1 MSNSLAPVVDGIDL
15 LLAELRLLKSQG
27 PHLRIVHRF
36 HRAGMVCA
44 SGEEVVVYLVYRGRL
59 FPLRLSLSLR
69 MVIDYLAKHPHFPQS
84 ASQIEA
90 AIRADPFYIKHGT
103 NAFIQNGLKRRI
115 TRSAVKEYV
124 KRLREALTFAFREA
138 GLNFDARRVVVSE
151 PTVSNE
157 VGYRLKGSSSGFT
170 VNNAGNQ
177 LSQSL
182 SEDGDSV

>member
-1 MSNSLAPVVDGIDL
+1 MQEGIWVEGVADPDVGYLHCEYLVGYCLHAGNGQMVWGGLFHNIDTSTTVVGGVIHLGKAIDNHQTLLSLVSPVVSGGNIVTDDL
-15 LLAELRLLKSQG
+15 NLSS
-27 PHLRIVHRF
+27 PITTT
-36 HRAGMVCA
+36 
-44 SGEEVVVYLVYRGRL
+44 S
-59 FPLRLSLSLR
+59 FPKGLGQ
-69 MVIDYLAKHPHFPQS
+69 YFP
-84 ASQIEA
+84 
-90 AIRADPFYIKHGT
+90 
-103 NAFIQNGLKRRI
+103 NG
-115 TRSAVKEYV
+115 KEYV